1 MTKKKEEIVDQE
13 MTQQVDES
21 VVKELVAKAKEH
33 DNTLSF
39 DDLQNTL
46 PTNVASGDLAN
57 QYLEA
62 IEKQGVSILFD
73 NELAQ
78 KGLLNTDQSSDTKAK
93 KSSKKA
99 KQPKN
104 EEKSDSELKTDAAEA
119 TPDEGVAV
127 KSKKSSKKSTKTD
140 ESAEVESAA
149 DAAKTS
155 ATKKKS
161 SSKKSAAKQAES
173 VETAE
178 IIGETQDSADVE
190 KPAKK
195 SAKKTAK
202 TEAAETVGEKKA
214 KKSSQKAKK
223 AEKVEDVA
231 EKVEV
236 KADDEAALSVDAKI
250 KLAMEKHT
258 ETAGEEGEATKKPK
272 KTTKKAEKKTLEKA
286 SKKADKH
293 EEKAEI
299 AADETVVAQP
309 VEEKAEVTADAT
321 VVVVAET
328 QPVEAKAESAE
339 KSEKPAKKAT
349 KKASKKGAKA
359 EEKTE
364 IAADE
369 TVVAPVEAQPVE
381 EKAESEE
388 KAEKPAK
395 KATKKASKKVAKAEE
410 KGDGEVEESAVVA
423 GEAEKKTAKKSSKS
437 KRAEEK
443 SKDDDKSVEKKAKKA
458 EKATKSTKKADKEAE
473 SDAVA
478 EAKPAKKA
486 SKADKAE
493 KTEKAE
499 AKPAKKSSKKST
511 AKPEAAESIKET
523 AKSSSEKST
532 KRMGA
537 PLPDV
542 TKFVPNAKPPKP
554 LESDPEL
561 KDTGVESLDRM
572 FDPNKGMA
580 GGKGLS
586 DLDPDDIDP
595 TDIDPTDIDDDDLA
609 GDDFDVDD
617 MSDSGVEIG
626 NATFE
631 DEVEAAGD
639 DDYGLLDDADR
650 EDVDGDSEGL
660 EDGDEEMGD
669 EAEAETGAATSP
681 EVDDDASKDSD
692 KNADPVRR
700 YLTQTGN
707 VPLLSRDGEVEIAK
721 RVEDGEQ
728 NVLNVLLQSAFGV
741 REIIGIADSVE
752 RGKLKMQDVLRDYE
766 TDYAGEDR
774 PESDIRGEFLEH
786 VECMREI
793 NRNVIRLKEKLEH
806 AHGISAIYVQRLR
819 SDLMRNQR
827 ALYELALHVRLSKK
841 LSERLVHK
849 LKTMIE
855 KLDSATREIARCE
868 KESGS
873 TAQEI
878 VRIRMEIQ
886 ANPKDT
892 QKILMGKRFN
902 EARVFAYNET
912 IMAHMREIESI
923 ESDTHISS
931 DALHRT
937 YQRVQQGQRIAEIA
951 KSELIK
957 ANLRLVVSIAK
968 KYTNRGLQFLDLI
981 QEGNIGL
988 MKAVDK
994 FEYKRGYKF
1003 STYATWW
1010 IRQAITRAIADQAR
1024 TIRIPVHMIETI
1036 NKLIRT
1042 SRSLVQDLGREPTP
1056 EEIADKMDLPVEK
1069 VRKVLKIG
1077 KEPISLETPIGEEE
1091 DSHLGDFIEDKSVIS
1106 PAEAV
1111 ISRNLAEQTRK
1122 VLATLTPRE
1131 EKVLR
1136 MRFGIGEKSDH
1147 TLEEVGQDFD
1157 VTRERIRQIEAKA
1170 LRKLRHPTRSK
1181 QLKPFVEN

>member
-99 KQPKN
+99 KQPKK

-119 TPDEGVAV
+119 TADEGVAA

-140 ESAEVESAA
+140 ESVEAGTVA
-149 DAAKTS
+149 DEAKTG

-178 IIGETQDSADVE
+178 IIGETQDSADAE

-202 TEAAETVGEKKA
+202 TEAAETVGEKKS

-223 AEKVEDVA
+223 AEKVDEVA

-250 KLAMEKHT
+250 KLAMEKHI

-272 KTTKKAEKKTLEKA
+272 KTTKKAEKKALEKA
-286 SKKADKH
+286 SNKADKS
-293 EEKAEI
+293 EEKVEI
-299 AADETVVAQP
+299 AADEA
-309 VEEKAEVTADAT
+309 

-328 QPVEAKAESAE
+328 QPVEAKSKSAE
-339 KSEKPAKKAT
+339 KAEKPAKKAT
-349 KKASKKGAKA
+349 KKAEKKALEKASKKVDKP

-364 IAADE
+364 VAADE
-369 TVVAPVEAQPVE
+369 VEV
-381 EKAESEE
+381 KAESEE

-395 KATKKASKKVAKAEE
+395 KATKKPSKKGAKAEE
-410 KGDGEVEESAVVA
+410 KGDGEAEESAVVA
-423 GEAEKKTAKKSSKS
+423 GDGEAEKKTAKKSSKS
-437 KRAEEK
+437 KKAEEK
-443 SKDDDKSVEKKAKKA
+443 SNDDDKNVEEKAKKA
-458 EKATKSTKKADKEAE
+458 EKATKSTKKSDKEAE
-473 SDAVA
+473 SDA

-511 AKPEAAESIKET
+511 AKADAVDNIKET

-650 EDVDGDSEGL
+650 EDVDGDSDGL
-660 EDGDEEMGD
+660 EEGDEEMGD

-681 EVDDDASKDSD
+681 EADDDASKDSD

-741 REIIGIADSVE
+741 REIIGIADSVD

-774 PESDIRGEFLEH
+774 PESEIRAEFLAH

-793 NRNVIRLKEKLEH
+793 NCNVIRLKEKLEH

>member
-99 KQPKN
+99 KQPKK

-119 TPDEGVAV
+119 TADEGVAA

-140 ESAEVESAA
+140 ESAEAGTVA
-149 DAAKTS
+149 DEAKTG

-161 SSKKSAAKQAES
+161 SSKKSAAKQSES

-178 IIGETQDSADVE
+178 IIGETQDSADAE

-202 TEAAETVGEKKA
+202 TEAAETVGEKKS

-223 AEKVEDVA
+223 AEKVDEVA

-250 KLAMEKHT
+250 KLAMEKHI

-272 KTTKKAEKKTLEKA
+272 KTTKKAEKKALEKA
-286 SKKADKH
+286 SNKADKS

-299 AADETVVAQP
+299 
-309 VEEKAEVTADAT
+309 TADAT

-328 QPVEAKAESAE
+328 QPVEAKSKSAE
-339 KSEKPAKKAT
+339 KAEKPAKKAT
-349 KKASKKGAKA
+349 KKAEKKALEKASKKVDKP

-364 IAADE
+364 VAADE
-369 TVVAPVEAQPVE
+369 VEV
-381 EKAESEE
+381 KAESEE

-395 KATKKASKKVAKAEE
+395 KATKKPSKKGAKAEE
-410 KGDGEVEESAVVA
+410 KGDGEAEESAVVA
-423 GEAEKKTAKKSSKS
+423 GDGEAEKKTAKKSSKS
-437 KRAEEK
+437 KKAEEK
-443 SKDDDKSVEKKAKKA
+443 SNDDDKNVEEKAKKA
-458 EKATKSTKKADKEAE
+458 EKATKSTKKSDKEAE
-473 SDAVA
+473 SDA

-511 AKPEAAESIKET
+511 AKADAADNIKET

-650 EDVDGDSEGL
+650 EDVDGDSDGL
-660 EDGDEEMGD
+660 EEGDEEMGD

-681 EVDDDASKDSD
+681 EADDDASKDSD

-741 REIIGIADSVE
+741 REIIGIADSVD

-774 PESDIRGEFLEH
+774 PESEIRAEFLAH

-793 NRNVIRLKEKLEH
+793 NCNVIRLKEKLEH

>member
-1 MTKKKEEIVDQE
+1 MTKKKEEAVGQE
-13 MTQQVDES
+13 MTQKVDEA
-21 VVKELVAKAKEH
+21 VVTKLVAKAKER
-33 DNTLSF
+33 DNTLSY
-39 DDLQNTL
+39 DDLQNIL
-46 PTNVASGDLAN
+46 PANVVTGDLAN

-62 IEKQGVSILFD
+62 LEKKDIRVLFD
-73 NELAQ
+73 GELAQ
-78 KGLLNTDQSSDTKAK
+78 KGLLNATKNGDSSTK
-93 KSSKKA
+93 KS
-99 KQPKN
+99 
-104 EEKSDSELKTDAAEA
+104 T
-119 TPDEGVAV
+119 
-127 KSKKSSKKSTKTD
+127 SKKSTKKNA
-140 ESAEVESAA
+140 SAENKA
-149 DAAKTS
+149 DANGETKMSDAPTEAPK
-155 ATKKKS
+155 KKKS
-161 SSKKSAAKQAES
+161 SSKKADAKIRDAAAIETANGDESSEVAAKERRPVTKCA
-173 VETAE
+173 
-178 IIGETQDSADVE
+178 
-190 KPAKK
+190 PK
-195 SAKKTAK
+195 SSKKTAK
-202 TEAAETVGEKKA
+202 SEQLIDINSKVDDLPESAEMTANMKTAKASSKQKKTEKSNADAIPEAKMDDTV
-214 KKSSQKAKK
+214 
-223 AEKVEDVA
+223 
-231 EKVEV
+231 
-236 KADDEAALSVDAKI
+236 ALSVDARI
-250 KLAMEKHT
+250 KMAFVKNT
-258 ETAGEEGEATKKPK
+258 GIIGEEKKSDVGK
-272 KTTKKAEKKTLEKA
+272 KTSRSSAKSEKTPGKKSAKT
-286 SKKADKH
+286 D
-293 EEKAEI
+293 
-299 AADETVVAQP
+299 
-309 VEEKAEVTADAT
+309 
-321 VVVVAET
+321 
-328 QPVEAKAESAE
+328 E
-339 KSEKPAKKAT
+339 KSEAGIENAPIVAD
-349 KKASKKGAKA
+349 
-359 EEKTE
+359 TE
-364 IAADE
+364 D
-369 TVVAPVEAQPVE
+369 
-381 EKAESEE
+381 K
-388 KAEKPAK
+388 
-395 KATKKASKKVAKAEE
+395 
-410 KGDGEVEESAVVA
+410 
-423 GEAEKKTAKKSSKS
+423 AEKKTAKSSSPKTA
-437 KRAEEK
+437 KTE
-443 SKDDDKSVEKKAKKA
+443 DKSVEAQTSAEIETKTEKKTAKGASKKTAKA
-458 EKATKSTKKADKEAE
+458 EDNSEDKSVETQTSVETETKTEKKTAKGASKKTAKPVETAKTKDVEEHAFSEIETNAEMKTTKKTARADKKTQEDSKAANKKTKNADASTQSTKKSAEQEAE
-473 SDAVA
+473 VDVKSAKIDKSD
-478 EAKPAKKA
+478 
-486 SKADKAE
+486 
-493 KTEKAE
+493 T
-499 AKPAKKSSKKST
+499 KPAKKSSKKATTKDESSARPGDEST
-511 AKPEAAESIKET
+511 I
-523 AKSSSEKST
+523 KSSSEKTT

-537 PLPDV
+537 PLPET

-554 LESDPEL
+554 LERDPEL

-572 FDPNKGMA
+572 FDQNKGM
-580 GGKGLS
+580 GSGKGLS
-586 DLDPDDIDP
+586 DLDPNVDPADLDP
-595 TDIDPTDIDDDDLA
+595 TDLDPTDLDDDDLA

-617 MSDSGVEIG
+617 MTDSGVEIG
-626 NATFE
+626 NATFD
-631 DEVEAAGD
+631 DEVDPTGD
-639 DDYGLLDDADR
+639 DEYGLLDDADR
-650 EDVDGDSEGL
+650 EDVDSDSESL
-660 EDGDEEMGD
+660 EDGDDEIGD
-669 EAEAETGAATSP
+669 ESEAETGVAASA
-681 EVDDDASKDSD
+681 EIDDDTVKDSD

-741 REIIGIADSVE
+741 REIIGIAENVQ

-774 PESDIRGEFLEH
+774 PESEIREEFLAH
-786 VECMREI
+786 VKIIREL
-793 NRNVIRLKEKLEH
+793 NRNVIRLKEKLEKT
-806 AHGISAIYVQRLR
+806 HGISAIYVQRLR
-819 SDLMRNQR
+819 SDLARNQH
-827 ALYELALHVRLSKK
+827 ALYDWALQVRLSKK
-841 LSERLVHK
+841 LSERLVYK

-855 KLDSATREIARCE
+855 KLDAATREIARCE
-868 KESGS
+868 KESGA

-892 QKILMGKRFN
+892 QRILMGKRFN

-912 IMAHMREIESI
+912 IMTHMREIESI
-923 ESDTHISS
+923 ESDTHISA

>member
-99 KQPKN
+99 KQPKK

-119 TPDEGVAV
+119 TADEGVAA
-127 KSKKSSKKSTKTD
+127 KGKKSSKKSTKTD
-140 ESAEVESAA
+140 ESAEAGTVA
-149 DAAKTS
+149 DEAKTG

-178 IIGETQDSADVE
+178 IIGETQDSADAE

-202 TEAAETVGEKKA
+202 TEAAETVGEKKS

-223 AEKVEDVA
+223 AEKVDEVA

-250 KLAMEKHT
+250 KLAMEKHI

-272 KTTKKAEKKTLEKA
+272 KTTKKAEKKALEKA
-286 SKKADKH
+286 SNKADKS
-293 EEKAEI
+293 EEKVEI
-299 AADETVVAQP
+299 AADEA
-309 VEEKAEVTADAT
+309 

-328 QPVEAKAESAE
+328 QPVEAKSKSAE
-339 KSEKPAKKAT
+339 KAEKPAKNAT
-349 KKASKKGAKA
+349 KKAEKKALEKASKKVDKP

-364 IAADE
+364 VAADE
-369 TVVAPVEAQPVE
+369 VEV
-381 EKAESEE
+381 KAESEE

-395 KATKKASKKVAKAEE
+395 KATKKPSKKGAKAEE
-410 KGDGEVEESAVVA
+410 KGDGEAEESAVVA
-423 GEAEKKTAKKSSKS
+423 GDGEAEKKTAKKSSKS
-437 KRAEEK
+437 KKAEEK
-443 SKDDDKSVEKKAKKA
+443 SNDDDKNVEEKAKKA
-458 EKATKSTKKADKEAE
+458 EKATKSTKKSDKEAE
-473 SDAVA
+473 SDA

-511 AKPEAAESIKET
+511 AKADAVDNIKET

-650 EDVDGDSEGL
+650 EDVDGDSDGL
-660 EDGDEEMGD
+660 EEGDEEMGD

-681 EVDDDASKDSD
+681 EADDDASKDSD

-741 REIIGIADSVE
+741 REIIGIADSVD

-774 PESDIRGEFLEH
+774 PESEIRAEFLAH

-793 NRNVIRLKEKLEH
+793 NCNVIRLKEKLEH

-951 KSELIK
+951 KSELIN

>member
-99 KQPKN
+99 KQPKK

-119 TPDEGVAV
+119 TADEGVAA

-140 ESAEVESAA
+140 ESAEAGTVA
-149 DAAKTS
+149 DEAKTG

-178 IIGETQDSADVE
+178 IIGETQDSADAE

-202 TEAAETVGEKKA
+202 TEVAETVGEKES

-223 AEKVEDVA
+223 AEKVDEVA

-250 KLAMEKHT
+250 KLAMEKHI

-272 KTTKKAEKKTLEKA
+272 KTTKKAEKKALEKA
-286 SKKADKH
+286 SNKADKS

-299 AADETVVAQP
+299 
-309 VEEKAEVTADAT
+309 TADAT

-328 QPVEAKAESAE
+328 QPVEAKSKSAE
-339 KSEKPAKKAT
+339 KAEKPAKKAT
-349 KKASKKGAKA
+349 KKAEKKALEKASKKVDKP

-364 IAADE
+364 VAADE
-369 TVVAPVEAQPVE
+369 VEV
-381 EKAESEE
+381 KAESEE

-395 KATKKASKKVAKAEE
+395 KATNKPSKKGAKAEE
-410 KGDGEVEESAVVA
+410 KGDGEAEESAVVA
-423 GEAEKKTAKKSSKS
+423 GDGEAEKKTAKKSSKS
-437 KRAEEK
+437 KKAEEK
-443 SKDDDKSVEKKAKKA
+443 SNDDDKNVEEKAKKA
-458 EKATKSTKKADKEAE
+458 EKATKSTKKSDKEAE
-473 SDAVA
+473 SDA

-511 AKPEAAESIKET
+511 AKADAADNIKET

-650 EDVDGDSEGL
+650 EDVDGDSDGL

-681 EVDDDASKDSD
+681 EADDDASKDSD

-741 REIIGIADSVE
+741 REIIGIADSVD

-774 PESDIRGEFLEH
+774 PESEIRAEFLAH

-793 NRNVIRLKEKLEH
+793 NCNVIRLKEKLEH

>member
-99 KQPKN
+99 KQPKK

-119 TPDEGVAV
+119 TADEGVAA

-140 ESAEVESAA
+140 ESAEAGTVA
-149 DAAKTS
+149 DEAKTG

-161 SSKKSAAKQAES
+161 SSKKSAAKQSES

-178 IIGETQDSADVE
+178 IIGETQDSADAE

-202 TEAAETVGEKKA
+202 TESAETVGEKKS

-223 AEKVEDVA
+223 AEKVDEVA

-250 KLAMEKHT
+250 KLAMEKHI

-272 KTTKKAEKKTLEKA
+272 KTTKKAEKKALEKA
-286 SKKADKH
+286 SNKADKS
-293 EEKAEI
+293 EEKVEI
-299 AADETVVAQP
+299 AADEA
-309 VEEKAEVTADAT
+309 

-328 QPVEAKAESAE
+328 QPVEAKSKSAE
-339 KSEKPAKKAT
+339 KAEKPAKKAT
-349 KKASKKGAKA
+349 KKAEKKALEKASKKVDKP

-364 IAADE
+364 VAADE
-369 TVVAPVEAQPVE
+369 VEV
-381 EKAESEE
+381 KAESEE

-395 KATKKASKKVAKAEE
+395 KATNKPSKKGAKAEE
-410 KGDGEVEESAVVA
+410 KGDGEAEESAVVA
-423 GEAEKKTAKKSSKS
+423 GDGEAEKKTAKKSSKS
-437 KRAEEK
+437 KKAEEK
-443 SKDDDKSVEKKAKKA
+443 SNDDDKNVEEKAKKA
-458 EKATKSTKKADKEAE
+458 EKATKSTKKSDKEAE
-473 SDAVA
+473 SDA

-511 AKPEAAESIKET
+511 AKADAADNIKET

-580 GGKGLS
+580 GGNGLS

-650 EDVDGDSEGL
+650 EDVDGDSDGL
-660 EDGDEEMGD
+660 EEGDEEMGD

-681 EVDDDASKDSD
+681 EADDDASKDSD

-741 REIIGIADSVE
+741 REIIGIADSVD

-774 PESDIRGEFLEH
+774 PESEIRAEFLAH

-793 NRNVIRLKEKLEH
+793 NCNVIRLKEKLEH

>member
-99 KQPKN
+99 KQPKK

-119 TPDEGVAV
+119 TADEGVAA

-140 ESAEVESAA
+140 ESVEAGTVA
-149 DAAKTS
+149 DEAKTG

-161 SSKKSAAKQAES
+161 SSKKSAAKQSES

-178 IIGETQDSADVE
+178 IIGETQDSADAE

-202 TEAAETVGEKKA
+202 TEAAETVGEKKS

-223 AEKVEDVA
+223 AEKVDEVA

-258 ETAGEEGEATKKPK
+258 ETVGEEGEATKKPK
-272 KTTKKAEKKTLEKA
+272 KTTKKAEKKALEKA
-286 SKKADKH
+286 SNKADKS

-299 AADETVVAQP
+299 
-309 VEEKAEVTADAT
+309 TADAT

-328 QPVEAKAESAE
+328 QPVEAKSKSAE
-339 KSEKPAKKAT
+339 KAEKPAKKAT
-349 KKASKKGAKA
+349 KKAEKKALEKASKKVDKP

-364 IAADE
+364 VAADE
-369 TVVAPVEAQPVE
+369 VEV
-381 EKAESEE
+381 KAESEE

-395 KATKKASKKVAKAEE
+395 KATKKPSKKGAKAEE
-410 KGDGEVEESAVVA
+410 KGDGEAEESAVVA
-423 GEAEKKTAKKSSKS
+423 GDGEAEKKTAKKSSKS
-437 KRAEEK
+437 KKAEEK
-443 SKDDDKSVEKKAKKA
+443 SNDDDKNVEEKAKKA
-458 EKATKSTKKADKEAE
+458 EKATKSTKKSDKEAE
-473 SDAVA
+473 SDA

-511 AKPEAAESIKET
+511 AKADAADNIKET

-650 EDVDGDSEGL
+650 EDVDGDSDGL
-660 EDGDEEMGD
+660 EEGDEEMGD
-669 EAEAETGAATSP
+669 EAEAETGAATSS
-681 EVDDDASKDSD
+681 EADDDASKDSD

-741 REIIGIADSVE
+741 REIIGIADSVD

-774 PESDIRGEFLEH
+774 PESEIRAEFLAH

-793 NRNVIRLKEKLEH
+793 NCNVIRLKEKLEH

>member
-99 KQPKN
+99 KQPKK

-119 TPDEGVAV
+119 TADEGVAA

-140 ESAEVESAA
+140 ESVEAGTVA
-149 DAAKTS
+149 DEAKTG

-161 SSKKSAAKQAES
+161 SSKKSAAKQSES

-178 IIGETQDSADVE
+178 IIGETQDSADAE

-202 TEAAETVGEKKA
+202 TEAAETVGEKKS

-223 AEKVEDVA
+223 VDEVA

-272 KTTKKAEKKTLEKA
+272 KTTKKAEKKALEKA
-286 SKKADKH
+286 SNKADKS
-293 EEKAEI
+293 EEKVEI
-299 AADETVVAQP
+299 AADEA
-309 VEEKAEVTADAT
+309 

-328 QPVEAKAESAE
+328 QPVEAKSKSAE
-339 KSEKPAKKAT
+339 KAEKPAKKAT
-349 KKASKKGAKA
+349 KKAEKKALEKASKKVDKP

-364 IAADE
+364 VAADE
-369 TVVAPVEAQPVE
+369 VEV
-381 EKAESEE
+381 KAESEE

-395 KATKKASKKVAKAEE
+395 KATNKPSKKGAKAEE
-410 KGDGEVEESAVVA
+410 KGDGEAEESAVVA
-423 GEAEKKTAKKSSKS
+423 GDGEAEKKTAKKTSKS
-437 KRAEEK
+437 KKAEEK
-443 SKDDDKSVEKKAKKA
+443 SNDDDKNVEEKAKKA
-458 EKATKSTKKADKEAE
+458 EKATKSTKKSDKEAE
-473 SDAVA
+473 SDA

-511 AKPEAAESIKET
+511 AKADAADNIKET

-650 EDVDGDSEGL
+650 EDVDGDSDGL
-660 EDGDEEMGD
+660 EEGDEEMGD

-681 EVDDDASKDSD
+681 EADDDASKDSD

-741 REIIGIADSVE
+741 REIIGIADSVD

-774 PESDIRGEFLEH
+774 PESEIRAEFLAH

-793 NRNVIRLKEKLEH
+793 NCNVIRLKEKLEH

>member
-99 KQPKN
+99 KQPKK

-119 TPDEGVAV
+119 TADEGVAA

-140 ESAEVESAA
+140 ESAEAGTVA
-149 DAAKTS
+149 DEAKTG

-178 IIGETQDSADVE
+178 IIGETQDSADAE
-190 KPAKK
+190 KTAKK

-202 TEAAETVGEKKA
+202 TEAAETVGEKKS

-223 AEKVEDVA
+223 AEKVDEVA

-272 KTTKKAEKKTLEKA
+272 KTTKKAEKKALEKA
-286 SKKADKH
+286 SNKADKS

-299 AADETVVAQP
+299 
-309 VEEKAEVTADAT
+309 TADAT

-328 QPVEAKAESAE
+328 QPVEAKSKSAE
-339 KSEKPAKKAT
+339 KAEKPAKKAT
-349 KKASKKGAKA
+349 KKAEKKALEKASKKVDKP

-364 IAADE
+364 VAADE
-369 TVVAPVEAQPVE
+369 VEA
-381 EKAESEE
+381 KAESEE

-395 KATKKASKKVAKAEE
+395 KATNKSSKKGAKAEE
-410 KGDGEVEESAVVA
+410 KGDGEAEESAVVA
-423 GEAEKKTAKKSSKS
+423 GDGEAEKKTAKKSSKS
-437 KRAEEK
+437 KKAEEK
-443 SKDDDKSVEKKAKKA
+443 SNDDDKNVEEKAKKA
-458 EKATKSTKKADKEAE
+458 EKATKSTKKSDKEAE
-473 SDAVA
+473 SDA

-511 AKPEAAESIKET
+511 AKADAADNIKET

-580 GGKGLS
+580 GGNGLS

-650 EDVDGDSEGL
+650 EDVDGDSDGL
-660 EDGDEEMGD
+660 EEGDEEMGD

-681 EVDDDASKDSD
+681 EADDDASKDSD

-741 REIIGIADSVE
+741 REIIGIADSVD

-774 PESDIRGEFLEH
+774 PESEIRAEFLAH

-793 NRNVIRLKEKLEH
+793 NCNVIRLKEKLEH

>member
-99 KQPKN
+99 KQPKK

-119 TPDEGVAV
+119 TADEGVAA

-140 ESAEVESAA
+140 ESVEAGTVA
-149 DAAKTS
+149 DEAKTG

-161 SSKKSAAKQAES
+161 SSKKSAAKQSES

-178 IIGETQDSADVE
+178 IIGETQDSADAE

-202 TEAAETVGEKKA
+202 TEAAETVGEKKS

-223 AEKVEDVA
+223 AEKVDEVA

-250 KLAMEKHT
+250 KLAMEKHI

-272 KTTKKAEKKTLEKA
+272 KTTKKAEKKALEKA
-286 SKKADKH
+286 SNKADKS
-293 EEKAEI
+293 EEKVEI
-299 AADETVVAQP
+299 AADEA
-309 VEEKAEVTADAT
+309 

-328 QPVEAKAESAE
+328 QPVEAKSKSAE
-339 KSEKPAKKAT
+339 KAEKPAKKAT
-349 KKASKKGAKA
+349 KKAEKKALEKASKKVDKP

-364 IAADE
+364 VAADE
-369 TVVAPVEAQPVE
+369 VEV
-381 EKAESEE
+381 KAESEE

-395 KATKKASKKVAKAEE
+395 KATKKPSKKGAKAEE
-410 KGDGEVEESAVVA
+410 KGDGEAEESAVVA
-423 GEAEKKTAKKSSKS
+423 GDGEAEKKTAKKSSKS
-437 KRAEEK
+437 KKAEEK
-443 SKDDDKSVEKKAKKA
+443 SNDDDKNVEEKAKKA
-458 EKATKSTKKADKEAE
+458 EKATKSTKKSDKEAE
-473 SDAVA
+473 SDA

-511 AKPEAAESIKET
+511 AKADAADNIKET

-650 EDVDGDSEGL
+650 EDVDGDSDGL
-660 EDGDEEMGD
+660 EEGDEEMGD

-681 EVDDDASKDSD
+681 EADDDASKDSD

-741 REIIGIADSVE
+741 REIIGIADSVD

-774 PESDIRGEFLEH
+774 PESEIRAEFLAH

-793 NRNVIRLKEKLEH
+793 NCNVIRLKEKLEH

>member
-99 KQPKN
+99 KQPKK

-119 TPDEGVAV
+119 TADEGVAA

-140 ESAEVESAA
+140 ESVEAGTVA
-149 DAAKTS
+149 DEAKTG

-161 SSKKSAAKQAES
+161 SSKKSAAKQSES

-178 IIGETQDSADVE
+178 IIGETQDSADAE

-202 TEAAETVGEKKA
+202 TEAAETVGEKKS

-223 AEKVEDVA
+223 AEKVDEVA

-250 KLAMEKHT
+250 KLAMEKHI

-272 KTTKKAEKKTLEKA
+272 KTTKKAEKKALEKA
-286 SKKADKH
+286 SNKADKS
-293 EEKAEI
+293 EEKVEI
-299 AADETVVAQP
+299 AADEA
-309 VEEKAEVTADAT
+309 

-328 QPVEAKAESAE
+328 QPVEAKSKSAE
-339 KSEKPAKKAT
+339 KAEKPAKKAT
-349 KKASKKGAKA
+349 KKAEKKALEKASKKVDKP

-364 IAADE
+364 VAADE
-369 TVVAPVEAQPVE
+369 VEA
-381 EKAESEE
+381 KAESEE

-395 KATKKASKKVAKAEE
+395 KATNKPSKKGAKAEE
-410 KGDGEVEESAVVA
+410 KGDGEAEESAVVA
-423 GEAEKKTAKKSSKS
+423 GDGEAEKKTAKKSSKS
-437 KRAEEK
+437 KKAEEK
-443 SKDDDKSVEKKAKKA
+443 SNDDDKNVEEKAKKA
-458 EKATKSTKKADKEAE
+458 EKATKSTKKSDKEAE
-473 SDAVA
+473 SDA

-511 AKPEAAESIKET
+511 AKADAADNIKET

-650 EDVDGDSEGL
+650 EDVDGDSDGL
-660 EDGDEEMGD
+660 EEGDEEMGD

-681 EVDDDASKDSD
+681 EADDDASKDSD

-741 REIIGIADSVE
+741 REIIGIADSVD

-774 PESDIRGEFLEH
+774 PESEIRAEFLAH
-786 VECMREI
+786 VKCMREI
-793 NRNVIRLKEKLEH
+793 NCNVIRLKEKLEH

>member
-99 KQPKN
+99 KQPKK

-119 TPDEGVAV
+119 TADEGVAA

-140 ESAEVESAA
+140 ESAEAGTVA
-149 DAAKTS
+149 DEAKTG

-178 IIGETQDSADVE
+178 IIGETQDSADAE

-202 TEAAETVGEKKA
+202 TEAAETVGEKKS

-223 AEKVEDVA
+223 AEKVDEVA

-250 KLAMEKHT
+250 KLAMEKHI

-272 KTTKKAEKKTLEKA
+272 KTTKKAEKKALEKA
-286 SKKADKH
+286 SNKADKS

-299 AADETVVAQP
+299 
-309 VEEKAEVTADAT
+309 TADAT

-328 QPVEAKAESAE
+328 QPVVAKSKSAE
-339 KSEKPAKKAT
+339 KAEKPAKKAT
-349 KKASKKGAKA
+349 KKAEKKALEKASKKVDKP

-364 IAADE
+364 VAADE
-369 TVVAPVEAQPVE
+369 VEV
-381 EKAESEE
+381 KAESEE

-395 KATKKASKKVAKAEE
+395 KATNKPSKKGAKAEE
-410 KGDGEVEESAVVA
+410 KGDGEAEESAVVA
-423 GEAEKKTAKKSSKS
+423 GDGEAEKKTAKKSSKS
-437 KRAEEK
+437 KKAEEK
-443 SKDDDKSVEKKAKKA
+443 SNDDDKNVEEKAKKA
-458 EKATKSTKKADKEAE
+458 EKATKSTKKSDKEAE
-473 SDAVA
+473 SDA

-511 AKPEAAESIKET
+511 AKADAADNIKET

-650 EDVDGDSEGL
+650 EDVDGDSDGL
-660 EDGDEEMGD
+660 EEGDEEMGD

-681 EVDDDASKDSD
+681 EADDDASKDSD

-741 REIIGIADSVE
+741 REIIGIADSVD

-774 PESDIRGEFLEH
+774 PESEIRAEFLAH

-793 NRNVIRLKEKLEH
+793 NCNVIRLKEKLEH

>member
-99 KQPKN
+99 KQPKK

-119 TPDEGVAV
+119 TADEGVAA

-140 ESAEVESAA
+140 ESAEAGTVA
-149 DAAKTS
+149 DEAKTG

-178 IIGETQDSADVE
+178 IIGETQDSADAE

-202 TEAAETVGEKKA
+202 TEAAETVGEKKS

-223 AEKVEDVA
+223 AEKVDEVA

-250 KLAMEKHT
+250 KLAMEKHI

-272 KTTKKAEKKTLEKA
+272 KTTKKAEKKALEKA
-286 SKKADKH
+286 SNKADKS

-299 AADETVVAQP
+299 
-309 VEEKAEVTADAT
+309 TADAT

-328 QPVEAKAESAE
+328 QPVEAKSKSAE
-339 KSEKPAKKAT
+339 KAEKPAKKAT
-349 KKASKKGAKA
+349 KKAEKKALEKASKKVDKP

-364 IAADE
+364 VAADE
-369 TVVAPVEAQPVE
+369 VEV
-381 EKAESEE
+381 KAESEE

-395 KATKKASKKVAKAEE
+395 KATNKPSKKGAKAEE
-410 KGDGEVEESAVVA
+410 KGDGEAEESAVVA
-423 GEAEKKTAKKSSKS
+423 GDGEAEKKTAKKSSKS
-437 KRAEEK
+437 KKAEEK
-443 SKDDDKSVEKKAKKA
+443 SNDDDKNVEEKAKKA
-458 EKATKSTKKADKEAE
+458 EKATKSTKKSDKEAE

-511 AKPEAAESIKET
+511 AKADAADNIKET

-650 EDVDGDSEGL
+650 EDVDGDSDGL
-660 EDGDEEMGD
+660 EEGDEEMGD

-681 EVDDDASKDSD
+681 EADDDASKDSD

-741 REIIGIADSVE
+741 REIIGIADSVD

-774 PESDIRGEFLEH
+774 PESEIRAEFLAH

-793 NRNVIRLKEKLEH
+793 NCNVIRLKEKLEH

>member
-99 KQPKN
+99 KQPKK

-119 TPDEGVAV
+119 TADEGVAA

-140 ESAEVESAA
+140 ESAEAGTVA
-149 DAAKTS
+149 DEAKTG

-178 IIGETQDSADVE
+178 IIGETQDSADAE

-202 TEAAETVGEKKA
+202 TEAAETVGEKKS

-223 AEKVEDVA
+223 AEKVDEVA

-250 KLAMEKHT
+250 KLAMEKHI

-272 KTTKKAEKKTLEKA
+272 KTTKKAEKKALEKA
-286 SKKADKH
+286 SNKADKS

-299 AADETVVAQP
+299 
-309 VEEKAEVTADAT
+309 TADAT

-328 QPVEAKAESAE
+328 QPVEAKSKSAE
-339 KSEKPAKKAT
+339 KAEKPAKKAT
-349 KKASKKGAKA
+349 KKAEKKALEKASKKVDKP

-364 IAADE
+364 VAADE
-369 TVVAPVEAQPVE
+369 VEV
-381 EKAESEE
+381 KAESEE

-395 KATKKASKKVAKAEE
+395 KATNKPSKKGAKAEE
-410 KGDGEVEESAVVA
+410 KGDGEAEESAVVA
-423 GEAEKKTAKKSSKS
+423 GDGEAEKKTAKKSSKS
-437 KRAEEK
+437 KKAEEK
-443 SKDDDKSVEKKAKKA
+443 SNDDDKNVEEKAKKA
-458 EKATKSTKKADKEAE
+458 EKATKSTKKSDKEAE
-473 SDAVA
+473 SDA

-499 AKPAKKSSKKST
+499 AKSAKKSSKKST
-511 AKPEAAESIKET
+511 AKADAADNIKET

-650 EDVDGDSEGL
+650 EDVDGDSDGL
-660 EDGDEEMGD
+660 EEGDEEMGD

-681 EVDDDASKDSD
+681 EADDDASKDSD

-741 REIIGIADSVE
+741 REIIGIADSVD

-774 PESDIRGEFLEH
+774 PESEIRAEFLAH

-793 NRNVIRLKEKLEH
+793 NCNVIRLKEKLEH

>member
-73 NELAQ
+73 NELAK

-99 KQPKN
+99 KQPKK

-119 TPDEGVAV
+119 TADEGVAA
-127 KSKKSSKKSTKTD
+127 KGKKSSKKSTKTD
-140 ESAEVESAA
+140 ESAEAGTVA
-149 DAAKTS
+149 DEAKTG

-178 IIGETQDSADVE
+178 IIGETQDSADAE

-202 TEAAETVGEKKA
+202 TEAAETVGEKKS

-223 AEKVEDVA
+223 AEKVDEVA

-250 KLAMEKHT
+250 KLAMEKHI

-272 KTTKKAEKKTLEKA
+272 KTTKKAEKKALEKA
-286 SKKADKH
+286 SNKADKS
-293 EEKAEI
+293 EEKVEI
-299 AADETVVAQP
+299 AADEA
-309 VEEKAEVTADAT
+309 

-328 QPVEAKAESAE
+328 QPVEAKSKSAE
-339 KSEKPAKKAT
+339 KAEKPAKKAT
-349 KKASKKGAKA
+349 KKAEKKALDKASKKVDKP

-364 IAADE
+364 VAADE
-369 TVVAPVEAQPVE
+369 VEA
-381 EKAESEE
+381 KAESEE

-395 KATKKASKKVAKAEE
+395 KATNKPSKKGAKAEE
-410 KGDGEVEESAVVA
+410 KGDGEAEESAVVA
-423 GEAEKKTAKKSSKS
+423 GDGEAEKKTAKKSSKS
-437 KRAEEK
+437 KKAEEK
-443 SKDDDKSVEKKAKKA
+443 SNDDDKNVEEKAKKA
-458 EKATKSTKKADKEAE
+458 EKATKSTKKSDKEAE
-473 SDAVA
+473 SDA

-511 AKPEAAESIKET
+511 AKADAADNIKET

-650 EDVDGDSEGL
+650 EDVDGDSDGL
-660 EDGDEEMGD
+660 EEGDEEMGD

-681 EVDDDASKDSD
+681 EADDDASKDSD

-741 REIIGIADSVE
+741 REIIGIADSVD

-774 PESDIRGEFLEH
+774 PESEIRAEFLAH

-793 NRNVIRLKEKLEH
+793 NCNVIRLKEKLEH

>member
-99 KQPKN
+99 KQPKK

-119 TPDEGVAV
+119 TADEGVAA
-127 KSKKSSKKSTKTD
+127 KGKKSSKKSTKTD
-140 ESAEVESAA
+140 ESVEAGTVA
-149 DAAKTS
+149 DEAKTG

-161 SSKKSAAKQAES
+161 SSKKSAAKQSES

-178 IIGETQDSADVE
+178 IIGETQDSADAE

-202 TEAAETVGEKKA
+202 TEAAETVGEKKS

-223 AEKVEDVA
+223 AEKVDEVA

-250 KLAMEKHT
+250 KLAMEKHI

-272 KTTKKAEKKTLEKA
+272 KTTKKAEKKALEKA
-286 SKKADKH
+286 SNKADKS

-299 AADETVVAQP
+299 
-309 VEEKAEVTADAT
+309 TADAT

-328 QPVEAKAESAE
+328 QPVEAKSKSAE
-339 KSEKPAKKAT
+339 KAEKPAKKAT
-349 KKASKKGAKA
+349 KKAEKKALEKASKKVDKP

-364 IAADE
+364 VAADE
-369 TVVAPVEAQPVE
+369 VEV
-381 EKAESEE
+381 KAESEE

-395 KATKKASKKVAKAEE
+395 KATNKPSKKGAKAEE
-410 KGDGEVEESAVVA
+410 KGDGEAEESAVVA
-423 GEAEKKTAKKSSKS
+423 GDGEAEKKTAKKSSKS
-437 KRAEEK
+437 KKAEEK
-443 SKDDDKSVEKKAKKA
+443 SNDDDKNVEEKAKKA
-458 EKATKSTKKADKEAE
+458 EKATKSTKKSDKEAE
-473 SDAVA
+473 SDA

-511 AKPEAAESIKET
+511 AKADAVDNIKET

-580 GGKGLS
+580 GGNGLS

-650 EDVDGDSEGL
+650 EDVDGDSDGL
-660 EDGDEEMGD
+660 EEGDEEMGD

-681 EVDDDASKDSD
+681 EADDDASKDSD

-741 REIIGIADSVE
+741 REIIGIADSVD

-774 PESDIRGEFLEH
+774 PESEIRAEFLAH

-793 NRNVIRLKEKLEH
+793 NCNVIRLKEKLEH

>member
-99 KQPKN
+99 KQPKK

-119 TPDEGVAV
+119 TADEGVAA

-140 ESAEVESAA
+140 ESVEAGTVA
-149 DAAKTS
+149 DEAKTG

-178 IIGETQDSADVE
+178 IIGETQDSADAE

-202 TEAAETVGEKKA
+202 TEAAETVGEKKS

-223 AEKVEDVA
+223 AEKVDEVA

-250 KLAMEKHT
+250 KLAMEKHI

-272 KTTKKAEKKTLEKA
+272 KTTKKAEKKALEKA
-286 SKKADKH
+286 SNKADKS

-299 AADETVVAQP
+299 
-309 VEEKAEVTADAT
+309 TADAT

-328 QPVEAKAESAE
+328 QPVEAKSKSAE
-339 KSEKPAKKAT
+339 KAEKPAKKAT
-349 KKASKKGAKA
+349 KKAEKKALEKASKKVDKP

-364 IAADE
+364 VAADE
-369 TVVAPVEAQPVE
+369 VEV
-381 EKAESEE
+381 KAESEE

-395 KATKKASKKVAKAEE
+395 KATKKPSKKGAKAEE
-410 KGDGEVEESAVVA
+410 KGDGEAEESAVVA
-423 GEAEKKTAKKSSKS
+423 GDGEAEKKTAKKTSKS
-437 KRAEEK
+437 KKAEEK
-443 SKDDDKSVEKKAKKA
+443 SNDDDKNVEEKAKKA
-458 EKATKSTKKADKEAE
+458 EKATKSTKKSDKEAE
-473 SDAVA
+473 SDA

-511 AKPEAAESIKET
+511 AKADAADNIKET

-650 EDVDGDSEGL
+650 EDVDGDSDGL
-660 EDGDEEMGD
+660 EEGDEEMGD

-681 EVDDDASKDSD
+681 EADDDASKDSD

-741 REIIGIADSVE
+741 REIIGIADSVD

-774 PESDIRGEFLEH
+774 PESEIRAEFLAH

-793 NRNVIRLKEKLEH
+793 NCNVIRLKEKLEH

>member
-99 KQPKN
+99 KQPKK

-119 TPDEGVAV
+119 TADEGVAA

-140 ESAEVESAA
+140 ESAEAGTVA
-149 DAAKTS
+149 DEAKTG

-178 IIGETQDSADVE
+178 IIGETQDSADAE

-202 TEAAETVGEKKA
+202 TEAAETVGEKKS
-214 KKSSQKAKK
+214 KKSSQKVKK
-223 AEKVEDVA
+223 AEKVDEVA

-250 KLAMEKHT
+250 KLAMEKHI

-272 KTTKKAEKKTLEKA
+272 KTTKKAEKKALEKA
-286 SKKADKH
+286 SNKADKS

-299 AADETVVAQP
+299 
-309 VEEKAEVTADAT
+309 TADAT

-328 QPVEAKAESAE
+328 QPVEAKSKSAE
-339 KSEKPAKKAT
+339 KAEKPAKKAT
-349 KKASKKGAKA
+349 KKAEKKALEKASKKVDKP

-364 IAADE
+364 VAADE
-369 TVVAPVEAQPVE
+369 VEV
-381 EKAESEE
+381 KAESEE

-395 KATKKASKKVAKAEE
+395 KATNKPSKKGAKAEE
-410 KGDGEVEESAVVA
+410 KGDGEAEESAVVA
-423 GEAEKKTAKKSSKS
+423 GDGEAEKKTAKKSSKS
-437 KRAEEK
+437 KKAEEK
-443 SKDDDKSVEKKAKKA
+443 SNDDDKNVEEKAKKA
-458 EKATKSTKKADKEAE
+458 EKATKSTKKSDKEAE
-473 SDAVA
+473 SDA

-511 AKPEAAESIKET
+511 AKADAADNIKET
-523 AKSSSEKST
+523 AKSSYEKST

-580 GGKGLS
+580 GGNGLS

-650 EDVDGDSEGL
+650 EDVDGDSDGL
-660 EDGDEEMGD
+660 EEGDEEMGD

-681 EVDDDASKDSD
+681 EADDDASKDSD

-741 REIIGIADSVE
+741 REIIGIADSVD

-774 PESDIRGEFLEH
+774 PESEIRAEFLAH

-793 NRNVIRLKEKLEH
+793 NCNVIRLKEKLEH

>member
-99 KQPKN
+99 KQPKK

-119 TPDEGVAV
+119 TADEGVAA
-127 KSKKSSKKSTKTD
+127 KGKKSSKKSTKTD
-140 ESAEVESAA
+140 ESAEAGTVA
-149 DAAKTS
+149 DEAKTG

-178 IIGETQDSADVE
+178 IIGETQDSADAE

-202 TEAAETVGEKKA
+202 TEAAETVGEKKS

-223 AEKVEDVA
+223 AEKVDEVA

-250 KLAMEKHT
+250 KLAMEKHI

-272 KTTKKAEKKTLEKA
+272 KTTKKAEKKALEKA
-286 SKKADKH
+286 SNKADKS
-293 EEKAEI
+293 EEKVEI
-299 AADETVVAQP
+299 AADEA
-309 VEEKAEVTADAT
+309 

-328 QPVEAKAESAE
+328 QPVEAKSKSAE
-339 KSEKPAKKAT
+339 KAEKPAKKAT
-349 KKASKKGAKA
+349 KKVEKKALEKASKKVDKP

-364 IAADE
+364 VAADE
-369 TVVAPVEAQPVE
+369 VEV
-381 EKAESEE
+381 KAESEE

-395 KATKKASKKVAKAEE
+395 KATNKPSKKGAKAEE
-410 KGDGEVEESAVVA
+410 KGDGEAEESAVVA
-423 GEAEKKTAKKSSKS
+423 GDGEAEKKTAKKSSKS
-437 KRAEEK
+437 KKAEEK
-443 SKDDDKSVEKKAKKA
+443 SNDDDKNVEEKAKKA
-458 EKATKSTKKADKEAE
+458 EKATKSTKKSDKEAE
-473 SDAVA
+473 SDA

-511 AKPEAAESIKET
+511 AKADAADNIKET

-650 EDVDGDSEGL
+650 EDVDGDSDGL
-660 EDGDEEMGD
+660 EEGDEEMGD

-681 EVDDDASKDSD
+681 EADDDASKDSD

-741 REIIGIADSVE
+741 REIIGIADSVD

-774 PESDIRGEFLEH
+774 PESEIRAEFLAH

-793 NRNVIRLKEKLEH
+793 NCNVIRLKEKLEH

>member
-99 KQPKN
+99 KQPKK

-119 TPDEGVAV
+119 TADEGVAA

-140 ESAEVESAA
+140 ESVEAGTVA
-149 DAAKTS
+149 DEAKTG

-178 IIGETQDSADVE
+178 IIGETQDSADAE

-202 TEAAETVGEKKA
+202 TEAAETVGEKKS

-223 AEKVEDVA
+223 AEKVDEVA

-250 KLAMEKHT
+250 KLAMEKHI

-272 KTTKKAEKKTLEKA
+272 KTTKKAEKKALEKA
-286 SKKADKH
+286 SNKADKS

-299 AADETVVAQP
+299 
-309 VEEKAEVTADAT
+309 TADAT

-328 QPVEAKAESAE
+328 QPVEAKSKSAE
-339 KSEKPAKKAT
+339 KAEKPAKKAT
-349 KKASKKGAKA
+349 KKAEKKALEKASKKVDKP

-364 IAADE
+364 VAADE
-369 TVVAPVEAQPVE
+369 VEV
-381 EKAESEE
+381 KAESEE

-395 KATKKASKKVAKAEE
+395 KATKKPSKKGAKAEE
-410 KGDGEVEESAVVA
+410 KGDGEAEESAVVA
-423 GEAEKKTAKKSSKS
+423 GDGEAEKKTAKKSSKS
-437 KRAEEK
+437 KKAEEK
-443 SKDDDKSVEKKAKKA
+443 SNDDDKHVEEKAKKA
-458 EKATKSTKKADKEAE
+458 EKATKSTKKSDKEAE
-473 SDAVA
+473 SDA

-511 AKPEAAESIKET
+511 AKADAADNIKET

-650 EDVDGDSEGL
+650 EDVDGDSDGL
-660 EDGDEEMGD
+660 EEGDEEMGD

-681 EVDDDASKDSD
+681 EADDDASKDSD

-741 REIIGIADSVE
+741 REIIGIADSVD

-774 PESDIRGEFLEH
+774 PESEIRAEFLAH

-793 NRNVIRLKEKLEH
+793 NCNVIRLKEKLEH

>member
-99 KQPKN
+99 KQPKK

-119 TPDEGVAV
+119 TADEGVAA
-127 KSKKSSKKSTKTD
+127 KGKKSSKKSTKTD
-140 ESAEVESAA
+140 ESVEAGTVA
-149 DAAKTS
+149 DEAKTG

-161 SSKKSAAKQAES
+161 SSKKSAAKQSES

-178 IIGETQDSADVE
+178 IIGETQDSADAE

-202 TEAAETVGEKKA
+202 TEAAETVGEKKS

-223 AEKVEDVA
+223 AEKVDEVA

-250 KLAMEKHT
+250 KLAMEKHI

-272 KTTKKAEKKTLEKA
+272 KTTKKAEKKALEKA
-286 SKKADKH
+286 SNKADKS

-299 AADETVVAQP
+299 
-309 VEEKAEVTADAT
+309 TADAT
-321 VVVVAET
+321 VVVAET
-328 QPVEAKAESAE
+328 QPVEAKSKSAE
-339 KSEKPAKKAT
+339 KAEKPAKKAT
-349 KKASKKGAKA
+349 KKAEKKALEKASKKVDKP

-364 IAADE
+364 VAADE
-369 TVVAPVEAQPVE
+369 VEV
-381 EKAESEE
+381 KAESEE

-395 KATKKASKKVAKAEE
+395 KATNKPSKKGAKAEE
-410 KGDGEVEESAVVA
+410 KGDGEAEESAVVA
-423 GEAEKKTAKKSSKS
+423 GDGEAEKKTAKKSSKS
-437 KRAEEK
+437 KKAEEK
-443 SKDDDKSVEKKAKKA
+443 SNDDDKNVEEKAKKA
-458 EKATKSTKKADKEAE
+458 EKATKSTKKSDKEAE
-473 SDAVA
+473 SDA

-511 AKPEAAESIKET
+511 AKADAADNIKET

-650 EDVDGDSEGL
+650 EDVDGDSDGL
-660 EDGDEEMGD
+660 EEGDEEMGD

-681 EVDDDASKDSD
+681 EADDDASKDSD

-741 REIIGIADSVE
+741 REIIGIADSVD

-774 PESDIRGEFLEH
+774 PESEIRAEFLAH

-793 NRNVIRLKEKLEH
+793 NCNVIRLKEKLEH

>member
-99 KQPKN
+99 KQPKK

-119 TPDEGVAV
+119 TADEGVAA

-140 ESAEVESAA
+140 ESAEAGTVANE
-149 DAAKTS
+149 AKTG

-161 SSKKSAAKQAES
+161 SSKKSAAKQVES

-178 IIGETQDSADVE
+178 IIGETQDSADAE

-202 TEAAETVGEKKA
+202 TEAAETVGEKKS

-223 AEKVEDVA
+223 AEKVDEVA

-250 KLAMEKHT
+250 KLAMEKHI

-272 KTTKKAEKKTLEKA
+272 KTTKKAEKKALEKA
-286 SKKADKH
+286 SNKADKS

-299 AADETVVAQP
+299 
-309 VEEKAEVTADAT
+309 TADAT

-328 QPVEAKAESAE
+328 QPVEAKSKSAE
-339 KSEKPAKKAT
+339 KAEKPAKKAT
-349 KKASKKGAKA
+349 KKAEKKALEKASKKVDKP

-364 IAADE
+364 VAADE
-369 TVVAPVEAQPVE
+369 VEV
-381 EKAESEE
+381 KAESEE

-395 KATKKASKKVAKAEE
+395 KATNKPSKKGAKAEE
-410 KGDGEVEESAVVA
+410 KGDGEAEESAVVA
-423 GEAEKKTAKKSSKS
+423 GDGEAEKKTAKKSSKS
-437 KRAEEK
+437 KKAEEK
-443 SKDDDKSVEKKAKKA
+443 SNDDDKNVEEKAKKA
-458 EKATKSTKKADKEAE
+458 EKATKSTKKSDKEAE
-473 SDAVA
+473 SDA

-511 AKPEAAESIKET
+511 AKADAADNIKET

-580 GGKGLS
+580 GGNGLS

-650 EDVDGDSEGL
+650 EDVDGDSDGL
-660 EDGDEEMGD
+660 EEGDEEMGD

-681 EVDDDASKDSD
+681 EADDDASKDSD

-741 REIIGIADSVE
+741 REIIGIADSVD

-774 PESDIRGEFLEH
+774 PESEIRAEFLAH

-793 NRNVIRLKEKLEH
+793 NCNVIRLKEKLEH

>member
-99 KQPKN
+99 KQPKK

-119 TPDEGVAV
+119 TADEGVAA

-140 ESAEVESAA
+140 ESAEAGTVA
-149 DAAKTS
+149 DEAKTG

-161 SSKKSAAKQAES
+161 SSKKSAAKQVES

-178 IIGETQDSADVE
+178 IIGETQDSADAE

-202 TEAAETVGEKKA
+202 TEAAETVGEKKS

-223 AEKVEDVA
+223 AEKVDEVA

-250 KLAMEKHT
+250 KLAMEKHI

-272 KTTKKAEKKTLEKA
+272 KTTKKAEKKALEKA
-286 SKKADKH
+286 SNKADKS
-293 EEKAEI
+293 EEKVEI
-299 AADETVVAQP
+299 AADEA
-309 VEEKAEVTADAT
+309 

-328 QPVEAKAESAE
+328 QPVEAKSKSAE
-339 KSEKPAKKAT
+339 KAEKPAKKAT
-349 KKASKKGAKA
+349 KKVEKKALEKASKKVDKP

-364 IAADE
+364 VAADE
-369 TVVAPVEAQPVE
+369 VEV
-381 EKAESEE
+381 KAESEE

-395 KATKKASKKVAKAEE
+395 KATNKPSKKGAKAEE
-410 KGDGEVEESAVVA
+410 KGDGEAEESAVVA
-423 GEAEKKTAKKSSKS
+423 GDGEAEKKTAKKSSKS
-437 KRAEEK
+437 KKAEEK
-443 SKDDDKSVEKKAKKA
+443 SNDDDKNVEEKAKKA
-458 EKATKSTKKADKEAE
+458 EKATKSTKKSDKEAE
-473 SDAVA
+473 SDA

-511 AKPEAAESIKET
+511 AKADAADNIKET

-580 GGKGLS
+580 GGNGLS

-650 EDVDGDSEGL
+650 EDVDGDSDGL
-660 EDGDEEMGD
+660 EEGDEEMGD

-681 EVDDDASKDSD
+681 EADDDASKDSD

-741 REIIGIADSVE
+741 REIIGIADSVD

-774 PESDIRGEFLEH
+774 PESEIRAEFLAH

-793 NRNVIRLKEKLEH
+793 NCNVIRLKEKLEH

>member
-99 KQPKN
+99 KQPKK

-119 TPDEGVAV
+119 TADEGVAA

-140 ESAEVESAA
+140 ESAEAGTITDE
-149 DAAKTS
+149 AKTG

-178 IIGETQDSADVE
+178 IIGETQDSADAE

-202 TEAAETVGEKKA
+202 TEAAETVGEKKS

-223 AEKVEDVA
+223 AEKVDEVA

-272 KTTKKAEKKTLEKA
+272 KTTKKAEKKALEKA
-286 SKKADKH
+286 SNKADKS

-299 AADETVVAQP
+299 
-309 VEEKAEVTADAT
+309 TADAT

-328 QPVEAKAESAE
+328 QPVEAKSKSAE
-339 KSEKPAKKAT
+339 KAEKPAKKAT
-349 KKASKKGAKA
+349 KKAEKKALEKASKKVDKP

-364 IAADE
+364 VAADE
-369 TVVAPVEAQPVE
+369 VEV
-381 EKAESEE
+381 KAESEE

-395 KATKKASKKVAKAEE
+395 KATNKPSKKGAKAEE
-410 KGDGEVEESAVVA
+410 KGDGEAEESAVVA
-423 GEAEKKTAKKSSKS
+423 GDGEAEKKTAKKSSKS
-437 KRAEEK
+437 KKAEEK
-443 SKDDDKSVEKKAKKA
+443 SNDDDKNVEEKAKKA
-458 EKATKSTKKADKEAE
+458 EKATKSTKKSDKEAE
-473 SDAVA
+473 SDA

-511 AKPEAAESIKET
+511 ATADAADNIKET

-650 EDVDGDSEGL
+650 EDVDGDSDGL
-660 EDGDEEMGD
+660 EEGDEEMGD

-681 EVDDDASKDSD
+681 EADDDASKDSD

-741 REIIGIADSVE
+741 REIIGIADSVD

-774 PESDIRGEFLEH
+774 PESEIRAEFLAH

-793 NRNVIRLKEKLEH
+793 NCNVIRLKEKLEH

-1170 LRKLRHPTRSK
+1170 LRKLRHPSRSK
-1181 QLKPFVEN
+1181 RLKDYLDQ